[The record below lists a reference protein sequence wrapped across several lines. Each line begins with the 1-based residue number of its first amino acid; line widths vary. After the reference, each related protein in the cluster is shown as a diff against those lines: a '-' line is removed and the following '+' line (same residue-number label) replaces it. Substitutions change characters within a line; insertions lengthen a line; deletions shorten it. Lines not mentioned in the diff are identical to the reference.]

1 MSRPEEQLACAIAQ
15 HHFGPIIGEV
25 VRLLMLQPGCTVMN
39 LLAETETF
47 FQKLYSDNHQGTGRN
62 GNRNS
67 GNNST
72 TANRDVWMKQALTG
86 GVITSYQP
94 AERLRLLRDA
104 LAVLILHDLCFA
116 REAVASSIPASTG
129 APAGAG
135 ASTGASAGAGA
146 SSALNHGKTNG
157 NGDANGTAK
166 AKAAGASSPG
176 SPSNKSKTV
185 PFEYFIMIDR
195 LMCRSRIPLYIG
207 FARLRFGSVG
217 EIVVR
222 TLFLRGRMTSHM
234 MFAVALDKALPR
246 LGVSVSDA
254 EACLTD
260 MARSGLLMWSCRRFS
275 RRMRRKRLLK
285 RRAVSNDTDIH
296 ENGDNINNPVG
307 TQAVKRRRTGST
319 NETDGAGAGGTT
331 GSDADDE
338 KPASSA
344 VLSIDYADPEIMPD
358 SDDDDSDD
366 DDSDMSDDDGQRVTV
381 GRGDSQCKV
390 GAPARDNDT
399 DVWTICYWQLNREFR
414 NECCVKVAQTRVH
427 DDVACSVLRI
437 GLQLAL
443 EEEDS
448 VRPSEDF
455 ETADIATEDI
465 QKVFEQRDSTLSA
478 STFWEGV
485 QVLVNQTP
493 SFVLPIPEHAPTKL
507 RFVPGRLIA
516 EARQKTLEE
525 FIGTRYQPAGR
536 RVFQALA
543 MEGGMVEKMLADK
556 CLLHVKVVR
565 ALVYKLYE
573 DNLVSLQEVSRSHD
587 TGTRSNNWFYLWKVN
602 LMAALRN
609 VIQVMYQTSA
619 NLFVRLE
626 SMDRLHAKYKRN
638 RKSKEELRRIEAQRQ
653 VVLGNILRMDQSIM
667 VMRDFG
673 PLTATYFPSKFDPID
688 GPIGY
693 VHKPR

>member
-1 MSRPEEQLACAIAQ
+1 MSRPEEQLACAIAR

-47 FQKLYSDNHQGTGRN
+47 FQKLYSDNHQGTGAN
-62 GNRNS
+62 GNINS
-67 GNNST
+67 GNNKNT
-72 TANRDVWMKQALTG
+72 TSRDVWMKQALTG
-86 GVITSYQP
+86 GVIASYQP
-94 AERLRLLRDA
+94 GERIRLLRDA
-104 LAVLILHDLCFA
+104 LAVLIQHDLCFA
-116 REAVASSIPASTG
+116 REAVFSSSIPASTG
-129 APAGAG
+129 TPAGAG
-135 ASTGASAGAGA
+135 ASTAA
-146 SSALNHGKTNG
+146 SSGADASPGLNTKT
-157 NGDANGTAK
+157 
-166 AKAAGASSPG
+166 KAAGASSPG
-176 SPSNKSKTV
+176 SPSAKSKPV
-185 PFEYFIMIDR
+185 PFEYFIMIER
-195 LMCRSRIPLYIG
+195 LMCRSRIPLYVG

-217 EIVVR
+217 EVVVR
-222 TLFLRGRMTSHM
+222 TLFLRGRMTSQM
-234 MFAVALDKALPR
+234 MFAAALDKALPR
-246 LGVSVSDA
+246 LGVSVADA

-260 MARSGLLMWSCRRFS
+260 MARGGLLRWSCRRFS
-275 RRMRRKRLLK
+275 RKEKRLMVK
-285 RRAVSNDTDIH
+285 RRAITNDASIH
-296 ENGDNINNPVG
+296 GNGQNNDGNNINSPSG
-307 TQAVKRRRTGST
+307 THGVKRRRTGST
-319 NETDGAGAGGTT
+319 NDTGKAGNGASAGGTT

-338 KPASSA
+338 NAGANA
-344 VLSIDYADPEIMPD
+344 VLSIDYADPEIKLD
-358 SDDDDSDD
+358 SDDDSD
-366 DDSDMSDDDGQRVTV
+366 DDSDMSDVDDQRVTV
-381 GRGDSQCKV
+381 GRGDSRRKV
-390 GAPARDNDT
+390 GAPTRDNDS

-427 DDVACSVLRI
+427 DDVACSILRI

-448 VRPSEDF
+448 LRPSEDF

-493 SFVLPIPEHAPTKL
+493 NFVLPIPEHAPTKL

-525 FIGTRYQPAGR
+525 FISTRYQPAGR

-556 CLLHVKVVR
+556 CLMHVKVVR

-573 DNLVSLQEVSRSHD
+573 DNLVCLQEVSRSHD

-609 VIQVMYQTSA
+609 VIQIMYQTSA
-619 NLFVRLE
+619 NLFVRFE

-653 VVLGNILRMDQSIM
+653 VVLGNILRIDQSIM

-673 PLTATYFPSKFDPID
+673 PLTAIYFPSKFDPID

-693 VHKPR
+693 VHKGK